1 MRVPHF
7 RLGADQTQENLMT
20 FHLDPEQKDV
30 LNNLAEPQSPIE
42 PIPNPPREQWRIR
55 DLLIFI
61 LFIPV
66 ALVAA
71 NLIVFIGFAALAPIA
86 HWTISIPKLQTNA
99 IFLLVLQLVF
109 YMFLLAY
116 IYFFITLYYRASFLS
131 ALKWKTL
138 SAHNTLRYL
147 LGGAALSLVVMIV
160 PPMLPEKKGFP
171 LEKMFN
177 SPSSAYAIA
186 AFAVLIAPFM
196 EELLFRG
203 LLFAFFEKH
212 GGLTFAI
219 VSTALLFAGL
229 HIPEYWGAW
238 NHVIMILVVGLT
250 FSLVRGL
257 TGSLTPSFVLHL
269 AYNGT
274 LMLLL
279 FMQTQHFHRM
289 PTGLLIFR

>member
-1 MRVPHF
+1 
-7 RLGADQTQENLMT
+7 MT
-20 FHLDPEQKDV
+20 LQSDSEQNDV
-30 LNNLAEPQSPIE
+30 LNNLAEPQQPIE
-42 PIPNPPREQWRIR
+42 SKPQPPREKWRIR

-71 NLIVFIGFAALAPIA
+71 NLIVFIGYALLAPVV
-86 HWTISIPKLQTNA
+86 HWSASISKLQTNP

-109 YMFLLAY
+109 YVFLLAY
-116 IYFFITLYYRASFLS
+116 IYFFITLYYKASFLS
-131 ALKWKTL
+131 ALKWKKL

-160 PPMLPEKKGFP
+160 PPLLPEKKSFP

-177 SPSSAYAIA
+177 SPASAYAIA

-219 VSTALLFAGL
+219 ISTAILFAGL

-250 FSLVRGL
+250 FSIVRGA

-279 FMQTQHFHRM
+279 FLQTQHFHRM
-289 PTGLLIFR
+289 PTGLLLFR

>member
-1 MRVPHF
+1 
-7 RLGADQTQENLMT
+7 MT
-20 FHLDPEQKDV
+20 SQSDLEQ
-30 LNNLAEPQSPIE
+30 NNLSNNPAEPHLPIE
-42 PIPNPPREQWRIR
+42 LTIKRLPEQWRIR
-55 DLLIFI
+55 DLLFFI

-71 NLIVFIGFAALAPIA
+71 NLIVFIGYAALAPTV
-86 HWTISIPKLQTNA
+86 HWAMSIEKLQTNA

-109 YMFLLAY
+109 YIFLLAY
-116 IYFFITLYYRASFLS
+116 IYFFITLYYKASFWG
-131 ALKWKTL
+131 ALNWNRL

-160 PPMLPEKKGFP
+160 PPFLPEKKVFP

-177 SPSSAYAIA
+177 SPASAYAIA

-212 GGLTFAI
+212 GGLSFAI
-219 VSTALLFAGL
+219 VSTAILFAGL

-250 FSLVRGL
+250 FSIVRGL

-279 FMQTQHFHRM
+279 FLQTQQFHHM
-289 PTGLLIFR
+289 PTGLIFR

>member
-1 MRVPHF
+1 
-7 RLGADQTQENLMT
+7 MT
-20 FHLDPEQKDV
+20 FQSDSEQKDV
-30 LNNLAEPQSPIE
+30 LNNLPEPRPPAELMG
-42 PIPNPPREQWRIR
+42 NPLPEQWRIR

-71 NLIVFIGFAALAPIA
+71 NLIVFIGYAVLAPA
-86 HWTISIPKLQTNA
+86 LHWTTSILKLQTNPV
-99 IFLLVLQLVF
+99 FLLVLQLVF
-109 YMFLLAY
+109 YGFLLAY
-116 IYFFITLYYRASFLS
+116 IYFFITLYYKAPFLKV
-131 ALKWKTL
+131 LKWKKL
-138 SAHNTLRYL
+138 STHNTVRYL
-147 LGGAALSLVVMIV
+147 LGGAALSLVVMII
-160 PPMLPEKKGFP
+160 PPLLPEKKGFP

-177 SPSSAYAIA
+177 SPASAYAIA

-219 VSTALLFAGL
+219 VSTAILFAGL

-238 NHVIMILVVGLT
+238 NHVVMILIVGLT
-250 FSLVRGL
+250 FSIVRGL

-279 FMQTQHFHRM
+279 FLQTQHFHRM
-289 PTGLLIFR
+289 PTGFLLFR

>member
-1 MRVPHF
+1 MDFQSDTEHKE
-7 RLGADQTQENLMT
+7 T
-20 FHLDPEQKDV
+20 
-30 LNNLAEPQSPIE
+30 LNNLPEE
-42 PIPNPPREQWRIR
+42 TPPVELKAKPLPERWRLR
-55 DLLIFI
+55 DLLFFI
-61 LFIPV
+61 LFIPI

-71 NLIVFIGFAALAPIA
+71 NLIVFIGYALLGPAL
-86 HWTISIPKLQTNA
+86 HLTTSIPKLQTNP
-99 IFLLVLQLVF
+99 IFLLTLQFVF
-109 YMFLLAY
+109 YAFLLAY
-116 IYFFITLYYRASFLS
+116 IYLFIKLYYKASFTK
-131 ALKWKTL
+131 ALKWKAL
-138 SAHNTLRYL
+138 SAHNALRYL

-160 PPMLPEKKGFP
+160 PPLLPEKKAFP

-177 SPSSAYAIA
+177 SPDSAYAIA

-219 VSTALLFAGL
+219 VSTAILFAGL

-238 NHVIMILVVGLT
+238 NHVIMILLVGLT
-250 FSLVRGL
+250 FSIVRGM
-257 TGSLTPSFVLHL
+257 TGSVTPSFILHL

-279 FMQTQHFHRM
+279 YFQTQHFHHM
-289 PTGLLIFR
+289 PTGLLFFR